1 MGVSKPIILDSNIV
15 IYSGLTSHYELKE
28 WLKSKVIAVSLIT
41 KLEVLGYHSLNE
53 KDEIYFE
60 SFFKKCELIAIDSL
74 IIKTAISLR
83 QLKSMSLADAII
95 AATTKHY
102 NLPLITANNKD
113 FKHIE
118 DLEIINPLSF

>member
-28 WLKSKVIAVSLIT
+28 WLKSKDIAVSLIT

-53 KDEIYFE
+53 KDQIYFE
-60 SFFKKCELIAIDSL
+60 SFFKKCELIAIDSF
-74 IIKTAISLR
+74 IIDTAIHLR
-83 QLKSMSLADAII
+83 QLKSISLGDAII
-95 AATTKHY
+95 AATAKKHR
-102 NLPLITANNKD
+102 LSIVTANIKD

-118 DLEIINPLSF
+118 NLEIINPLSF